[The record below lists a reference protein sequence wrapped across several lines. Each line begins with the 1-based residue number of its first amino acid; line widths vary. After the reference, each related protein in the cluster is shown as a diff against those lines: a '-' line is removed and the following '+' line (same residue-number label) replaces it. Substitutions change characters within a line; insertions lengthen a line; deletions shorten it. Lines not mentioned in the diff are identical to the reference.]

1 MKHIIL
7 FLCLVALAL
16 PSRAQNNDRV
26 KYIREE
32 YTAAQ
37 NRITEITQYE
47 KEEPAFK
54 NYTTM
59 TRYQNWSAVGPCH
72 YTSKYY
78 YDEVY
83 ADEFDPYPSS
93 YAIVMVRNSFSVSDH
108 EVYEEYLY
116 DKDGTPLFFFKSY
129 VDTETD
135 KKTELRA
142 YYDKDG
148 KVIKTIC
155 KQVGDDG
162 KMQETKSLPAFQQMI
177 DYGTTGFAYFKSIFD
192 ATYNSNYDYNW

>member
-1 MKHIIL
+1 MKQILL

-16 PSRAQNNDRV
+16 PSKAQDNDRV
-26 KYIREE
+26 KYIRGK
-32 YTAAQ
+32 YTEAQ
-37 NRITEITQYE
+37 NMIAEMTKNE
-47 KEEPAFK
+47 KEEVAFK

-59 TRYQNWSAVGPCH
+59 TRYQNWSAVGACH

-78 YDEVY
+78 YEEVY
-83 ADEFDPYPSS
+83 ENEMEPYPSS
-93 YAIVMVRNSFSVSDH
+93 YAVVMVRNSFSVADH

-116 DKDGTPLFFFKSY
+116 DQDGTPLFFFKSY
-129 VDTETD
+129 YDMETD

-155 KQVGDDG
+155 KQAGDDG
-162 KMQETKSLPAFQQMI
+162 KMQETKMLPAFQQMI
-177 DYGTTGFAYFKSIFD
+177 DYDVTGFTYFKKIFD
-192 ATYNSNYDYNW
+192 DTYNSNYEYNW